1 MKNTYSKRTRISTR
15 QFRKF
20 LQIFCMDLNATQIAD
35 LMNIN
40 RNTANLWINKIRARI
55 LLIVENEKMRGAT
68 HVQVDE
74 TYFRKPKT
82 FFQRFNFHLEEVPVF
97 GCINESGLVYATIVP
112 HACKAHIYPVIFDC
126 CASDATIFTDKSTI
140 YRMLP
145 KLGYNHHT
153 VSHVDNEFSRHEN
166 DMYITTN
173 RIEGFWGYMK
183 LRFMKFHGVKRANL
197 ELHVAESVWRFNHKH
212 DDIYKLLL
220 KEFRV
225 RPLNVN

>member
-1 MKNTYSKRTRISTR
+1 MKNPYAKETHFSKR

-20 LQIFCMDLNATQIAD
+20 LQLFCKDLNASQIAD

-55 LLIVENEKMRGAT
+55 LLITENEKMQNAT
-68 HVQVDE
+68 LVQVDE
-74 TYFRKPKT
+74 TYFCKPRT
-82 FFQRFNFHLEEVPVF
+82 FFQKFKFHFEEIAVF
-97 GCINESGLVYATIVP
+97 GCIDSSGKVYATIVP
-112 HACKAHIYPVIFDC
+112 HACRACIYPVIFEC
-126 CASDATIFTDKSTI
+126 CATDATIFTDKSTI

-145 KLGYNHHT
+145 KLGYQHRTVNH
-153 VSHVDNEFSRHEN
+153 VENEFSRYEN
-166 DMYITTN
+166 GMCITTN

-197 ELHVAESVWRFNHKH
+197 AVHIAETVWRFNHRQ
-212 DDIYKLLL
+212 DDIYKILL

-225 RPLNVN
+225 EKL